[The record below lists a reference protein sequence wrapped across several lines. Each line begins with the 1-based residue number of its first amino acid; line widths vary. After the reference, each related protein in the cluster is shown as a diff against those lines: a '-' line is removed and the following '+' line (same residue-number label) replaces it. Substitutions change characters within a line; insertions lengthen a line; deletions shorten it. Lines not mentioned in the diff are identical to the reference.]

1 MTAPGGSPPHRI
13 VLDTSAYSRMRAG
26 SAEVLDRVAAA
37 QTVHLPVIV
46 LGELEA
52 AFRIGKRTQEN
63 SVALNEFLAEPFVSV
78 ILVTP
83 DVARRYG
90 TIFAELWK
98 VGTPV
103 PVNDIWI
110 AATTLDVGAH
120 LLTFDGDFDRIAG
133 LDHTVLTT

>member
-1 MTAPGGSPPHRI
+1 MTAPGGSSPHRI

-63 SVALNEFLAEPFVSV
+63 HVALNEFLAEPFVSV
-78 ILVTP
+78 LPVTP

-90 TIFAELWK
+90 AIFAELRK
-98 VGTPV
+98 AGTPV

-133 LDHTVLTT
+133 LDHTVLTA